1 MDVAQR
7 HPVQLAVVAVDHTAE
22 GFQLLPDVGIS
33 VHTLTRWGRDLD
45 QRGAAVVLG
54 VVGQQFAERTH
65 ALGQAFGV
73 VEPVDAQ
80 QQTAALVLLAY
91 AVVHVHRVAG
101 VGECGELVHVDA
113 DGESLRAHGSVKR
126 AEVVR
131 IQRFGTRFLAH
142 VAREMV
148 DIRLALKAHQVVRKK

>member
-1 MDVAQR
+1 M
-7 HPVQLAVVAVDHTAE
+7 
-22 GFQLLPDVGIS
+22 
-33 VHTLTRWGRDLD
+33 
-45 QRGAAVVLG
+45 VLG
-54 VVGQQFAERTH
+54 VVGQQFAERAH